1 MSEIRQGASLKKRK
15 SFSKISKRLH
25 GFELPKI
32 EIPNLLA
39 MQKGSYARFLQ
50 KEVSPQKREKFGLQK
65 VFMAHFPVEDTQSQY
80 LLEFVNYSIL
90 KEKYNPDECIARNLT
105 YQAPLKV
112 KFRLTVFE
120 KTIEGEPKRI
130 KNVIEQDLFLGEIP
144 IITDR
149 GTFIING
156 EEKVI
161 ISQLHRS
168 PGISFT
174 SETHGSGKELINAK
188 VIPVQGSWFQFM
200 TDTKDVIS
208 ILIDKRHKVPI
219 TTILRCVG
227 LSDNNSI
234 RITFYKSEKIDIT
247 KDDFS
252 DRFLYEDVIDKKS
265 GEILAEGG
273 NLITEAIV
281 DKLVSAGIEKILV
294 IDKDYEDERKIIES
308 TLAKDPN
315 SSTEQALKSIY
326 NIIRPGEE
334 PSLETAKELIDRI
347 FFNEKRYSLG
357 EVGRFKLNKRLNLD
371 INLKTQILT
380 QTDFI
385 AIIKEIIKIYKG
397 KSRTDDIDHLANR
410 RVSGVGEL
418 VANQFSIGLSRIARI
433 ARERM
438 TLSNPDEITVLGL
451 INTNALMA
459 VVHSFFLTGELSQ
472 FMEQTNPL
480 AAITHMRRFSA
491 LGPGGLT
498 RERAG
503 FEVRDVHYSHYG
515 RICPIETPEGPNIGL
530 LTSPAIY
537 SCVNDYGF
545 LETPYIKVNNGKLSH
560 QVDYLDPVQ
569 EENKNIAQAGIE
581 VDKNG
586 NILKNIIF
594 CLSGGDFVRVP
605 KNEVDY
611 IDSSRQ
617 QIVSVSAGLV
627 PFLDHDDANRALM
640 GSNMQRQAV
649 PLIKPEPPIVAT
661 GIEKLVAIDSELA
674 VKAPFDAVV
683 EKVTSNEIILKKIS
697 DDTKE
702 DSISSLEETRI
713 IKLKKFTRT
722 NQDTCVNQH
731 PEVITGQKVK
741 KGDLISDGPAIK
753 RGELALGRNM
763 LVAFMPW
770 YGYNYEDAIIISE
783 RVARDDELTSIY
795 IQELEVLVR
804 STREGNEELT
814 DDIPNVPKYAL
825 RNLDK
830 NGVVRIGSH
839 IKAGDILVGKITP
852 KSSGIDLSPEEK
864 LMRAL
869 FGERAGDFSDTSLKA
884 KPGMEGIVVDV
895 QVFSRQEK
903 DQDTEEEKYKK
914 LKELKTTYDRENKK
928 IFKYLS
934 NKLSGLLIGETANR
948 ITEIKTG
955 RFFIPPNN
963 VITEENFKKINFKK
977 LNIEKDLVVDNKKNE
992 KIYNEVIYG
1001 VKSILEE
1008 NENNYKKRR
1017 DRIRYGDELPSGVL
1031 KMVKIFI
1038 AKKRQIEVGDKVAG
1052 RHGNKGV
1059 IAKIAPIE
1067 DMPFLEDGTPVDIVL
1082 NPLGVPSRM
1091 NIGQILETHL
1101 GWAAKVLGYEVETP
1115 VFDGAKISEIVDEM
1129 KKADLPDDGKVVI
1142 YDGKTGE
1149 TCHEKVTV
1157 GIIYMMKL
1165 NHLVVDKMHARSTGP
1180 YSLVTQQPLGGK
1192 AQHGGQRL
1200 GEMEVWAL
1208 EAYGASRLLQEM
1220 LTVKS
1225 DDVEG
1230 RNQTYEAI
1238 TKGKDLPEPGI
1249 PESFNVLVSELRS
1262 LALDVELISDK
1273 SDSNAS

>member
-1 MSEIRQGASLKKRK
+1 MKERK
-15 SFSKISKRLH
+15 SFSKIKKSLH
-25 GFELPKI
+25 GFKLPRI

-50 KEVSPQKREKFGLQK
+50 KEVNPTKRKNIGLQK
-65 VFMAHFPVEDTQSQY
+65 VFSENFPIEDPQNQY
-80 LLEFVNYSIL
+80 LLEFISYSIL
-90 KEKYNPDECIARNLT
+90 REKYTPDECIARNLT

-120 KTIEGEPKRI
+120 KTIEGESKRI

-144 IITDR
+144 IITNR

-168 PGISFT
+168 PGIVFT
-174 SETHGSGKELINAK
+174 SETHGSGKELFNAK
-188 VIPVQGSWFQFM
+188 VIPVKGSWFQFV

-208 ILIDKRHKVPI
+208 ALIDKRHKVPV

-227 LSDNNSI
+227 LSDNNTI
-234 RITFYKSEKIDIT
+234 RATFYRSEKIDIT

-252 DRFLYEDVIDKKS
+252 DRFLFEDIIDKKS
-265 GEILAEGG
+265 GEVLAEGG
-273 NLITEAIV
+273 NLITELIV
-281 DKLVSAGIEKILV
+281 DKLLNLGIENVKV
-294 IDKDYEDERKIIES
+294 IDKKWEDERKIIES
-308 TLAKDPN
+308 TLEKDPT
-315 SSTEQALKSIY
+315 SSTEDALKSIY

-334 PSLETAKELIDRI
+334 PSLDMAKELIDRI

-357 EVGRFKLNKRLNLD
+357 EVGRFKLNKHLNLD
-371 INLKTQILT
+371 IDLNIQILT
-380 QTDFI
+380 QSDFI
-385 AIIKEIIKIYKG
+385 AIVKEIINLYKS
-397 KSRTDDIDHLANR
+397 KSRTDDIDHLSNR
-410 RVSGVGEL
+410 RVGGVGEL

-433 ARERM
+433 ARGRM
-438 TLSNPDEITVLGL
+438 TLSNPDEINILGL

-480 AAITHMRRFSA
+480 AAITHMRRLSA

-537 SCVNDYGF
+537 SRVNKYGF
-545 LETPYIKVNNGKLSH
+545 LETPYIKVNNGTLTRE
-560 QVDYLDPVQ
+560 VDYLDPVQ
-569 EENKNIAQAGIE
+569 EEHQNIAQAGIE
-581 VDKNG
+581 VDKAG
-586 NILKNIIF
+586 DISKNTIF
-594 CLSGGDFVRVP
+594 CLSGGDFVRVHR
-605 KNEVDY
+605 NEVNY
-611 IDSSRQ
+611 IDASRQ
-617 QIVSVSAGLV
+617 QIVSVSAGLI

-661 GIEKLVAIDSELA
+661 GIEKLVAKDSELA
-674 VKAPFDAVV
+674 VKAPFDAIV
-683 EKVTSNEIILKKIS
+683 EKVTSEQIFLKRNK
-697 DDTKE
+697 DTRKK

-713 IKLKKFTRT
+713 IELKKFTRT

-731 PEVITGQKVK
+731 PEVVVGQRIK
-741 KGDLISDGPAIK
+741 KGNLISDGPAIK
-753 RGELALGRNM
+753 NGELALGRNM

-783 RVARDDELTSIY
+783 RVAREDELTSIY

-804 STREGNEELT
+804 KTREGNEELT
-814 DDIPNVPKYAL
+814 NDIPNVPKYAL

-830 NGVVRIGSH
+830 NGVVRVGSH
-839 IKAGDILVGKITP
+839 IKSGDILVGKITP

-869 FGERAGDFSDTSLKA
+869 FGERAGDFADTSLKA
-884 KPGMEGIVVDV
+884 KPGMEGVVVDV
-895 QVFSRQEK
+895 QVFSRQEE
-903 DQDTEEEKYKK
+903 DQISEEEKSVK
-914 LKELKTTYDRENKK
+914 LKELKSKYDQANKK
-928 IFKYLS
+928 VYKYM
-934 NKLSGLLIGETANR
+934 NKKLSELLIGETANR

-955 RFFIPPNN
+955 RFFIPPNT

-977 LNIEKDLVVDNKKNE
+977 LNIEKDLVVNEKKNE
-992 KIYNEVIYG
+992 LIYNEIIYD

-1008 NENNYKKRR
+1008 NENNYRKER

-1038 AKKRQIEVGDKVAG
+1038 GKKRQIEVGDKISG

-1059 IAKIAPIE
+1059 ISRIAPIE
-1067 DMPFLEDGTPVDIVL
+1067 DMPFLEDGTQVDIIL

-1101 GWAAKVLGYEVETP
+1101 GWAAKVLGYGVETP
-1115 VFDGAKISEIVDEM
+1115 VFDGAKISEILDHL
-1129 KKADLPDDGKVVI
+1129 KKAGLPENGKVVL
-1142 YDGKTGE
+1142 YDGKDGE
-1149 TCHEKVTV
+1149 AFHEKVTV

-1225 DDVEG
+1225 DDVDG
-1230 RNQTYEAI
+1230 RNHTYEAI
-1238 TKGKDLPEPGI
+1238 TKGKELPAPGI
-1249 PESFNVLVSELRS
+1249 PESFNVLVSELKS
-1262 LALDVELISDK
+1262 LSLDVKLISEK
-1273 SDSNAS
+1273 SENNLSN

>member
-1 MSEIRQGASLKKRK
+1 LKERK
-15 SFSKISKRLH
+15 SFSKIKKSLH
-25 GFELPKI
+25 GFKLPRI

-50 KEVSPQKREKFGLQK
+50 MEVNPKKRKNIGLQK
-65 VFMAHFPVEDTQSQY
+65 VFNENFPIEDPQNQY
-80 LLEFVNYSIL
+80 RLEFINYSIL
-90 KEKYNPDECIARNLT
+90 REKYTPDECIARNLT

-120 KTIEGEPKRI
+120 KTIEGESKRI

-168 PGISFT
+168 PGIVFT
-174 SETHGSGKELINAK
+174 SEIHGSGKELFNAK
-188 VIPVQGSWFQFM
+188 VIPVKGSWFQFM

-208 ILIDKRHKVPI
+208 ALIDKRHKVPV

-227 LSDNNSI
+227 LSDNNTI
-234 RITFYKSEKIDIT
+234 RATFYRSEKINIT
-247 KDDFS
+247 RDDFS
-252 DRFLYEDVIDKKS
+252 ESYLFEDIIDKKS
-265 GEILAEGG
+265 GEVLAEGG
-273 NLITEAIV
+273 NLITELIV
-281 DKLVSAGIEKILV
+281 DKLLNAGIENVKV
-294 IDKDYEDERKIIES
+294 IDKECEDERKLIES
-308 TLAKDPN
+308 TLDKDPT
-315 SSTEQALKSIY
+315 SSNEEALKSIY
-326 NIIRPGEE
+326 NIIRPGEK
-334 PSLETAKELIDRI
+334 PSLDVAKELIDRI

-371 INLKTQILT
+371 IDTDIQILT
-380 QTDFI
+380 QADFI
-385 AIIKEIIKIYKG
+385 AIVKEIINLYKG
-397 KSRTDDIDHLANR
+397 KSRTDDIDHLSNR

-433 ARERM
+433 ARGRM
-438 TLSNPDEITVLGL
+438 TLSNPDEINILGL

-480 AAITHMRRFSA
+480 AAITHMRRLSA

-537 SCVNDYGF
+537 SRVNKYGF
-545 LETPYIKVNNGKLSH
+545 LETPYIKVTNGRLTH
-560 QVDYLDPVQ
+560 TVDYLDPVQ
-569 EENKNIAQAGIE
+569 EENQNIAQAGIE
-581 VDKNG
+581 VDKAG
-586 NILKNIIF
+586 NISENTIF
-594 CLSGGDFVRVP
+594 CLSGGDFVRVH
-605 KNEVDY
+605 KNEVNY
-611 IDSSRQ
+611 IDASKQ
-617 QIVSVSAGLV
+617 QIVSVSAGLI

-661 GIEKLVAIDSELA
+661 GIEKLVAKDSELA
-674 VKAPFDAVV
+674 VKAPFDAVI
-683 EKVTSNEIILKKIS
+683 EKVTSEQIFLKRDK
-697 DDTKE
+697 DTQKKN
-702 DSISSLEETRI
+702 SVSSLEETRI
-713 IKLKKFTRT
+713 IELKKFTRT
-722 NQDTCVNQH
+722 NQDTCINQH
-731 PEVITGQKVK
+731 PEVVAGQKVK
-741 KGDLISDGPAIK
+741 RGDLISDGPAIK
-753 RGELALGRNM
+753 NGELALGRNM
-763 LVAFMPW
+763 LAAFMPW
-770 YGYNYEDAIIISE
+770 YGYNYEDAIIIGE
-783 RVARDDELTSIY
+783 QVAREDEFTSIY

-804 STREGNEELT
+804 KTREGDEELT
-814 DDIPNVPKYAL
+814 NDIPNVPKYAL

-830 NGVVRIGSH
+830 NGVVRVGSH
-839 IKAGDILVGKITP
+839 IKSGDILVGKITP
-852 KSSGIDLSPEEK
+852 KSTGIDLSPEEK

-869 FGERAGDFSDTSLKA
+869 FGERAGDFADTSLKA
-884 KPGMEGIVVDV
+884 KPGMEGVVVDV
-895 QVFSRQEK
+895 QVFSRQEE
-903 DQDTEEEKYKK
+903 DQISEEEKSVK
-914 LKELKTTYDRENKK
+914 LKELKSKYEQANKK
-928 IFKYLS
+928 VYKYM
-934 NKLSGLLIGETANR
+934 NKKLSELLIGETANR

-955 RFFIPPNN
+955 RFFIPPNT

-977 LNIEKDLVVDNKKNE
+977 LNIEKDLVVNEEKNE
-992 KIYNEVIYG
+992 LIYNEIIYD

-1008 NENNYKKRR
+1008 NENNYRKER

-1038 AKKRQIEVGDKVAG
+1038 GKKRQIEVGDKMSG

-1059 IAKIAPIE
+1059 IARIAPIE
-1067 DMPFLEDGTPVDIVL
+1067 DMPFLEDGTPIDIVL
-1082 NPLGVPSRM
+1082 SPLGVPSRM

-1115 VFDGAKISEIVDEM
+1115 VFDGAKISEIVDQLR
-1129 KKADLPDDGKVVI
+1129 KANLPEDGKVVL
-1142 YDGKTGE
+1142 YDGKNGE
-1149 TCHEKVTV
+1149 AFHEKVTV

-1238 TKGKDLPEPGI
+1238 TKGRELPAPGI
-1249 PESFNVLVSELRS
+1249 PESFNVLVSELKS
-1262 LALDVELISDK
+1262 LALDVKLISEK
-1273 SDSNAS
+1273 SENNLS

>member
-1 MSEIRQGASLKKRK
+1 MTERK
-15 SFSKISKRLH
+15 SFSKITGRLH
-25 GFELPKI
+25 GFKLPNV
-32 EIPNLLA
+32 EIPNLLM

-50 KEVSPQKREKFGLQK
+50 KEVNPQKRKNIGLQK
-65 VFMAHFPVEDTQSQY
+65 VFNEHFPVEDTQSQY
-80 LLEFVNYSIL
+80 LLEYGSYSIL
-90 KEKYNPDECIARNLT
+90 KEKYDPDECIARNLT
-105 YQAPLKV
+105 FQAPLKV

-156 EEKVI
+156 EERVI

-168 PGISFT
+168 PGLVFT
-174 SETHGSGKELINAK
+174 SEIHGSGKELFNAK
-188 VIPVQGSWFQFM
+188 VIPIKGSWFQFM

-208 ILIDKRHKVPI
+208 VLIDKRHKVPV

-227 LSDNNSI
+227 VSDNDTI
-234 RITFYKSEKIDIT
+234 RSMFYKSGKIDIT

-252 DRFLYEDVIDKKS
+252 EQFLYKDIIDKES
-265 GEILAEGG
+265 GEVLAEGG
-273 NLITEAIV
+273 NLITKGIV
-281 DKLVSAGIEKILV
+281 DKLLKAGIEKVKV
-294 IDKDYEDERKIIES
+294 IDKKCEDERKIIES
-308 TLAKDPN
+308 TLAKD
-315 SSTEQALKSIY
+315 STTSTEEALKFIY
-326 NIIRPGEE
+326 NIIRPGEA

-347 FFNEKRYSLG
+347 FFNDKRYSLG
-357 EVGRFKLNKRLNLD
+357 EVGRFKLNNRLKLD
-371 INLKTQILT
+371 IDLNTQILT

-385 AIIKEIIKIYKG
+385 AIINEIIKLYKG
-397 KSRTDDIDHLANR
+397 VSQTDDIDHLANR
-410 RVSGVGEL
+410 RVSCVGEL

-438 TLSNPDEITVLGL
+438 TLSNPDEIKILGL
-451 INTNALMA
+451 INTNAMMA

-480 AAITHMRRFSA
+480 SAITHMRRLSA

-537 SCVNDYGF
+537 SKVNDYGF
-545 LETPYIKVNNGKLSH
+545 LETPYLKVNNGVLSS
-560 QVDYLDPVQ
+560 QIDYLDPIQ
-569 EENKNIAQAGIE
+569 EENQNIAQAGIE

-586 NILKNIIF
+586 NIINDTIF
-594 CLSGGDFVRVP
+594 CLTGGDYVRFP
-605 KNEVDY
+605 KNQVGY
-611 IDSSRQ
+611 IDASRQ

-661 GIEKLVAIDSELA
+661 GIEKLVAKDSELA
-674 VKAPFDAVV
+674 IKASFDSII
-683 EKVTSNEIILKKIS
+683 EKVTSNEIILKKITS
-697 DDTKE
+697 DTKE
-702 DSISSLEETRI
+702 DSISSLEETRT

-731 PEVITGQKVK
+731 PEVVEGQIVK

-753 RGELALGRNM
+753 NGELALGRNM

-814 DDIPNVPKYAL
+814 DDIPNIPKFAL

-830 NGVVRIGSH
+830 NGVVRVGSH
-839 IKAGDILVGKITP
+839 IISGDILVGKITP

-884 KPGMEGIVVDV
+884 KPGMEGVVVDV
-895 QVFSRQEK
+895 QFFSRQEE
-903 DQDTEEEKYKK
+903 DHELEEEKAQK
-914 LKELKTTYDRENKK
+914 LKNLKNKFDQENKK
-928 IFKYLS
+928 IYKYMS
-934 NKLSGLLIGETANR
+934 NKFSKLLIGETSNR
-948 ITEIKTG
+948 ITELKTG
-955 RFFIPPNN
+955 RFFIPPNTK
-963 VITEENFKKINFKK
+963 ITEENFKKINFKK
-977 LNIEKDLVVDNKKNE
+977 LNIEREFVINEKKNE
-992 KIYNEVIYG
+992 EIYNKIIYDI
-1001 VKSILEE
+1001 KNILEE
-1008 NENNYKKRR
+1008 NENNFKKQR
-1017 DRIRYGDELPSGVL
+1017 DRIRYGDELPTGVL

-1038 AKKRQIEVGDKVAG
+1038 GKKRQIEVGDKMAG

-1067 DMPFLEDGTPVDIVL
+1067 DMPFLKDGTPLDIIL

-1101 GWAAKVLGYEVETP
+1101 GWAANILGYKVETP
-1115 VFDGAKISEIVDEM
+1115 IFDGAKISEIVNEM
-1129 KKADLPDDGKVVI
+1129 KKANLPSDGKVVI

-1149 TCHEKVTV
+1149 SFHEKVTV

-1165 NHLVVDKMHARSTGP
+1165 NHLVVDKMHARSIGP

-1238 TKGKDLPEPGI
+1238 TKGRDLPEPGI
-1249 PESFNVLVSELRS
+1249 PESFNVLASELKS
-1262 LALDVELISDK
+1262 LALDFELKSEKLENDK
-1273 SDSNAS
+1273 RN